1 MDFPL
6 LTPGMTRDYLDK
18 LGVRPRKSYG
28 QNFLVDANLVR
39 KSLEMA
45 GVKAGE
51 DIVEVGPGLGTLTR
65 GLLNAGAKVWAVEFD
80 KVMVCHLEED
90 LLSKAGGMLDIL
102 EGDAVD
108 FPRGNLLETKPFNI
122 VANLPYAITSNW
134 LEGILAGGTLPGRM
148 VLLVQKEAAQRLMAD
163 IGTKSLGAISLFL
176 QSAYFQGG
184 QYPVAR
190 TCFYPAPD
198 VDSVLLRL
206 DLREDAF
213 LFSKDQRATIRQIF
227 TMRRKQLGSVCRKM
241 GLENWFGKVMDA
253 GLPEGVRPEGVP
265 LELWRQL

>member
-1 MDFPL
+1 MDLPL
-6 LTPGMTRDYLDK
+6 LTPGMTRDFLDK

-45 GVKAGE
+45 EVGAGE
-51 DIVEVGPGLGTLTR
+51 HIVEVGPGLGTLTR
-65 GLLNAGAKVWAVEFD
+65 GLLNAGVKVWAVEHD
-80 KVMVCHLEED
+80 KVMVKHLQED
-90 LLSKAGGMLDIL
+90 LLPKAGGRLDLL

-108 FPRGNLLETKPFNI
+108 FPCGNLLDDKPFNI

-134 LEGILAGGTLPGRM
+134 LEGILDGRTLPTRM
-148 VLLVQKEAAQRLMAD
+148 VLLVQKEAAQRLMAPV
-163 IGTKSLGAISLFL
+163 GTKSVGAISLFL
-176 QSAYFQGG
+176 QAAYTEGG

-190 TCFYPAPD
+190 SCFYPVPD

-206 DLREDAF
+206 DLREGAF
-213 LFSKDQRATIRQIF
+213 LFSKDRRATIRQIF

-241 GLENWFGKVMDA
+241 GLEAWFAKVLEA
-253 GLPEGVRPEGVP
+253 GLPDGIRAEGVP
-265 LELWRQL
+265 LELWREL